1 MFLHASLAG
10 FLWHRQALH
19 RSGLCGRRWGPLLTM
34 VGGLQHLGLCSLNGS
49 QDMQKEL
56 GDDYLA
62 HYAYIYMY
70 IWFFNQCIMY
80 FSCVSKMPRE
90 GISFKHMR
98 IIHVGWDNVPSISQ
112 ATGTVSWSSQRTG
125 SATLGNS
132 MGQDQVVLNQGDML
146 CMQLYKSIPLLAIC
160 HAADMEIYTY
170 TYIFIVGEIKD
181 RYVCSFFVSWNIKN
195 IGRPTEW
202 CNLRHAGF
210 PN

>member
-1 MFLHASLAG
+1 MFFHASLAG
-10 FLWHRQALH
+10 FLWQRQALH

-34 VGGLQHLGLCSLNGS
+34 VGGLQHLGLGSLNGS

-80 FSCVSKMPRE
+80 FHVFQRCRGKEFPSNTCV
-90 GISFKHMR
+90 F
-98 IIHVGWDNVPSISQ
+98 IHVGWDNVPSISQ

-146 CMQLYKSIPLLAIC
+146 CMQLYKSIPLLALC
-160 HAADMEIYTY
+160 HAADMEIY
-170 TYIFIVGEIKD
+170 
-181 RYVCSFFVSWNIKN
+181 SWGNQ
-195 IGRPTEW
+195 R
-202 CNLRHAGF
+202 
-210 PN
+210 